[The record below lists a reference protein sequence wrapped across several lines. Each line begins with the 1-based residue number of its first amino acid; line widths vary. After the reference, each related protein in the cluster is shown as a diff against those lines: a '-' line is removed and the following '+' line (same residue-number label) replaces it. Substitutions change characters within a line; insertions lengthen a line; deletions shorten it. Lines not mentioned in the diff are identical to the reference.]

1 MNTELSKSFSEE
13 EIGNTL
19 FHMGPLKAS
28 GLDGFPARFFQRN
41 WKTIRGDIIKRVQF
55 FLYRVDVGGDKRYD
69 DSVNSKERGSIAI
82 EGLQAHILVQC
93 SV

>member
-41 WKTIRGDIIKRVQF
+41 WKTIRGDIIK
-55 FLYRVDVGGDKRYD
+55 
-69 DSVNSKERGSIAI
+69 
-82 EGLQAHILVQC
+82 
-93 SV
+93 